1 MTETVAPVRPAGSV
15 RPPTAILALLTTL
28 LVMVVFY
35 CSRLWPEWGRNPDL
49 SHGYFAPL
57 IFLLLLWES
66 RKQGPWRWLPAR
78 PWTAGLMILAMLAGF
93 ALIALAGLF
102 AATVGWDHS
111 LVLSLLAMALVSFL
125 GGGLLVLADE
135 RVRLLPINWISLT
148 ALLLWPL
155 VAPIPDGTY
164 ARLTL
169 GLQNWV
175 TGAVMDSLQILGVPS
190 RQHGNI
196 IELARTTVGV
206 EEACSGV
213 RSLVSCIYAGFF
225 FAAWQVRRPARRI
238 VLILAAPLLALGMNF
253 VRSLTLTL
261 LANSGID
268 ISGTWH
274 DATGFAILGVTAAAL
289 AGLAVLLESR
299 EPAESA
305 PAPAAVTAPAWPLRL
320 FWAGSGLTLALGL
333 FFYANSRSISGA
345 PVAEAVP
352 FDRLLP
358 AEAAGWKVITPDDLY
373 RFSDI
378 LHTDSLAERTYLRTA
393 ESGELTQLTVYV
405 AYWPAGQS
413 SVSQVASHT
422 PDACWPGA
430 GWTSVTA
437 GPDRRQSLPLP
448 GLQLAPAEYR
458 KFETSRGNT
467 QHVWFWHIFDGRVID
482 YRDPYSLSALLQI
495 ALQYGFSRQGSQY
508 FVRVSS
514 NRPMTE
520 LAAEPLL
527 REILTNLD
535 RVGL

>member
-1 MTETVAPVRPAGSV
+1 MTANPVPPANSARLPAGV
-15 RPPTAILALLTTL
+15 LAMVAALL
-28 LVMVVFY
+28 VAAAAY
-35 CSRLWPEWGRNPDL
+35 CLHLWPEWGRNPDL

-57 IFLLLLWES
+57 IFALLLWES

-78 PWTAGLMILAMLAGF
+78 PWTLGLLTLSLVAGLAM
-93 ALIALAGLF
+93 IALAGLF
-102 AATVGWDHS
+102 AATLAWNHS
-111 LVLSLLAMALVSFL
+111 VVLFLLSGALVSFL
-125 GGGLLVLADE
+125 AAGLIVLAGE
-135 RVRLLPINWISLT
+135 NLRVLPLNWISLT

-155 VAPIPDGTY
+155 VAPIPEGTY

-175 TGAVMDSLQILGVPS
+175 TGAVMEALQILGVPA

-213 RSLVSCIYAGFF
+213 RSLVSCVYAGFF
-225 FAAWQVRRPARRI
+225 FAAWQVRRPARRL
-238 VLILAAPLLALGMNF
+238 VLIAAAPLLALGMNF
-253 VRSLTLTL
+253 LRSLTLTL
-261 LANSGID
+261 LANKGVD

-274 DATGFAILGVTAAAL
+274 DATGFAILGLTAAIL

-299 EPAESA
+299 EPVSVATE
-305 PAPAAVTAPAWPLRL
+305 APAASRAPAAALGI
-320 FWAGSGLTLALGL
+320 FWGGGAAAAALGL
-333 FFYANSRSISGA
+333 FFFFNSRPTSKDT
-345 PVAEAVP
+345 PVEAVP
-352 FDRLLP
+352 FARLLP
-358 AEAAGWKVITPDDLY
+358 AEAAGWRVVSPTDLY

-378 LHTDSLAERTYLRTA
+378 LHTDSLAERTYLRTDEA
-393 ESGELTQLTVYV
+393 GQLLQLTVYV

-430 GWTSVTA
+430 GWSSSTA
-437 GPDRRQSLPLP
+437 GTDRRQAVQLD
-448 GLQLAPAEYR
+448 GLQIAPAEYR
-458 KFETSRGNT
+458 LFRTDRGNL

-482 YRDPYSLSALLQI
+482 YRDPYSISALLQI

-514 NRPMTE
+514 NRPWSE